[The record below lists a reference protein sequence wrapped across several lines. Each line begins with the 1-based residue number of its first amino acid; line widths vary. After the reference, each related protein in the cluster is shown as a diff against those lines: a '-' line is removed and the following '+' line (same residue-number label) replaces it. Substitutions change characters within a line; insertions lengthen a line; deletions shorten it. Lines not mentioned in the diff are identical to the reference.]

1 MELPSHCCRHSLSPP
16 APSSVAHHTFCKA
29 SCLTAR
35 VLQGFRLHTTHPA
48 NFAPLVLEACQLHST
63 HPASL
68 QASHHTSCKPIL
80 FHTTRPASLHP
91 SHDQGASHHTSF
103 KPISPHTTSCK
114 PTCFTP
120 HILRAS
126 HHTSCKPSCFT
137 PLVLRDSHHTSWK
150 LISPHTTHPAS
161 LHASHHSSC
170 ELHTT
175 RPVGRFC
182 FTPLVLQ
189 AHKLHTTCLASFTP
203 HVL

>member
-80 FHTTRPASLHP
+80 LYTTRPAS
-91 SHDQGASHHTSF
+91 
-103 KPISPHTTSCK
+103 
-114 PTCFTP
+114 
-120 HILRAS
+120 
-126 HHTSCKPSCFT
+126 FT
-137 PLVLRDSHHTSWK
+137 PLRIQGCVTDRGIQKSLPFFVFATQFPK
-150 LISPHTTHPAS
+150 LS
-161 LHASHHSSC
+161 
-170 ELHTT
+170 
-175 RPVGRFC
+175 
-182 FTPLVLQ
+182 
-189 AHKLHTTCLASFTP
+189 ASFILLSSNHRVTTDGVHEARAGAP
-203 HVL
+203 ICTDAFHPCR